1 MVEGHVVLLW
11 FNFLAGV
18 FWLLVNNL
26 SFTLNNKRAKI
37 RKENLSWQNQMNR
50 HVETDGTGFYTPT
63 LKAS

>member
-1 MVEGHVVLLW
+1 MLFYFDSIFLLE
-11 FNFLAGV
+11 F

-37 RKENLSWQNQMNR
+37 RKENLSWQNQINR
-50 HVETDGTGFYTPT
+50 HVETDGNGFYTST